1 MWSTIESF
9 FGKASTI
16 IGGFLL
22 ILGLV
27 AYFGFNINTP
37 SENIE
42 KIEVKLNKLQETLDE
57 QGKLLEAT
65 VRSSCIEHPKEDLE
79 RLGMMKACK
88 ELGIER

>member
-1 MWSTIESF
+1 MWPKIESF

-22 ILGLV
+22 ILGLI
-27 AYFGFNINTP
+27 AYFGFNVVTP

-42 KIEVKLNKLQETLDE
+42 KLEFKINKLQETLDD
-57 QGKLLEAT
+57 QGKLLEGIT
-65 VRSSCIEHPKEDLE
+65 RSSCIEHPKEDLQ
-79 RLGMMKACK
+79 RLGLMASCK

>member
-1 MWSTIESF
+1 MWEKIEGF
-9 FGKASTI
+9 FGKASTV

-27 AYFGFNINTP
+27 AYFGFTVNTP
-37 SENIE
+37 SDNIG
-42 KIEVKLNKLQETLDE
+42 KIEMKINKLQETLDE

-65 VRSSCIEHPKEDLE
+65 VRSSCIEHPKVDLE